1 MRPLDIAIA
10 GAGPGGLAA
19 ALFLDRAGH
28 RVTIFE
34 RFERP
39 QPLGSGLILQPTG
52 LAVLEAL
59 GIRDE
64 IAALGSRIE
73 RLHGTES
80 ASGRTVLDVRYRPL
94 GADIHGI
101 GVHRATLFDTLHRA
115 VLSAGISVASG
126 GTITDAPLASG
137 RRWLAVGGRKEGP
150 FDLVV
155 DATGARSPLRGHAR
169 HPLTPRPLAY
179 GAVWATV
186 PWFDAGFDAHALAQ
200 RYRKARVM
208 IGVLPI
214 GRRELGGPS
223 LAAFFWS
230 LKPETYPDF
239 VARGF
244 EAFRDDVLS
253 HWPEVAPHLSHIADF
268 DALTLARYAHGT
280 MRLPA
285 GNGIVFIGD
294 SAHTTSPQLGQG
306 ANMALLDAAA
316 LVTALN
322 QSASVAEALER
333 YCRVRRW
340 HVRFYQ
346 LASRSLTP
354 FYQSD
359 GNLYPLLRD
368 LVLSSVARVP
378 PVSWLL
384 ASLVAGQLFDPLGS
398 LDLAPR

>member
-1 MRPLDIAIA
+1 M
-10 GAGPGGLAA
+10 
-19 ALFLDRAGH
+19 
-28 RVTIFE
+28 TIFE

-52 LAVLEAL
+52 LAVLDGL
-59 GIRDE
+59 GLGDE
-64 IAALGSRIE
+64 LATLGTRIE

-80 ASGRTVLDVRYRPL
+80 ASGRIVLDVHYRPL
-94 GADIHGI
+94 GAYSRGI
-101 GVHRATLFDTLHRA
+101 GLHRATLFDALHRA
-115 VLSAGISVASG
+115 VLAAGISVVSG
-126 GTITDAPLASG
+126 ATITDAPLASG
-137 RRWLAVGGRKEGP
+137 RRWLDMGGRKEGP

-169 HPLTPRPLAY
+169 YPVSPRPLAY

-186 PWFDAGFDAHALAQ
+186 PWVEAGFDAHALTQ

-214 GRRELGGPS
+214 GRREMGGPA

-230 LKPETYPDF
+230 LKPETYPAF

-244 EAFRDDVLS
+244 QAFRDDVLS
-253 HWPEVAPHLSHIADF
+253 HWPEVAPHLSHISDF

-285 GNGIVFIGD
+285 GEGIVFIGD

-316 LVTALN
+316 LVTALTR
-322 QSASVAEALER
+322 SASVGEALQR
-333 YCRVRRW
+333 YSRLRRW
-340 HVRFYQ
+340 HVRLYQ
-346 LASRSLTP
+346 WASRTLTP

-368 LVLSSVARVP
+368 VLLSGVAHVP
-378 PVSWLL
+378 PVPWLL
-384 ASLVAGQLFDPLGS
+384 AVLVAGQLIDPLKS
-398 LDLAPR
+398 LDLAEG